1 MKLTKNLREAFVRA
15 VMADVPKVDYREQLQ
30 KAATAAAVN
39 LLPAPVAA
47 AYKQFPD
54 YVVTRHVRIGAQYF
68 CLPSADGNPD
78 FPIGVQQELA
88 RLEALREAQEESR
101 KALRTKLNAAA
112 NSVTTRKALAELL
125 PEFEKYLPADERTAT
140 LNLPAVAN
148 IVADFVQA
156 GWPKGQ
162 VSA

>member
-30 KAATAAAVN
+30 KVVTDAAVA
-39 LLPAPVAA
+39 LLPAPVAT
-47 AYKQFPD
+47 AYKQFPEYIETRRVWAGATYLSVPAAD
-54 YVVTRHVRIGAQYF
+54 EVV
-68 CLPSADGNPD
+68 
-78 FPIGVQQELA
+78 FPPEVEKEIA
-88 RLEALREAQEESR
+88 RLEALNDAQEENRS
-101 KALRTKLNAAA
+101 ALRTKLTAAA
-112 NSVTTRKALAELL
+112 NSVTTRKALADLL
-125 PEFEKYLPADERTAT
+125 PEFEKYLPADDRTAT

-148 IVADFVQA
+148 VVADFVKA